1 MSRKSRYLEA
11 FIRIQQRPNKLKY
24 LLKVQSPLE
33 DYIKAYREVKAN
45 ESVDSSGEVA
55 RPAIS

>member
-1 MSRKSRYLEA
+1 MSRKSRYLDA
-11 FIRIQQRPNKLKY
+11 FRRIQQRPNKLKY

-45 ESVDSSGEVA
+45 ENMEQSGEVA
-55 RPAIS
+55 RPAIP